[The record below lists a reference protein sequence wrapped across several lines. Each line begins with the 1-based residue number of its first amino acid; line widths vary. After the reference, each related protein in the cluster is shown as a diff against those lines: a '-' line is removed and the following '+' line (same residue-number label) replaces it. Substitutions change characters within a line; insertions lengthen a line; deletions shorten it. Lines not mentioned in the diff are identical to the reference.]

1 LKVFINKDKGIVF
14 DINFC
19 QHKSRI
25 QPMKMLYFDYN
36 ATTPVHEQV
45 VRAMLPYF
53 TEKFGN
59 PGCAHMH
66 GLEARKS
73 IVLARGELAGIIGA
87 EPDQIYFTS
96 CATESSN
103 LVLSGLLE
111 QGDELIISSVEHPS
125 ITQPA
130 VNLQK
135 QGVLLKI
142 ARVNR
147 KGLVDPDEISS
158 LVSEKTKLVSVMLA
172 NNEVGVI
179 QPIAEIASRLKNR
192 NILFHTDAAQAVGKI
207 PVDVEI
213 LGVDFLTIAGHK
225 MYAPKGIGA
234 LYARYPGLLKPL
246 FFGGG
251 QENDLKPGTENTPY
265 IVGIGKAAH
274 LASHDLEQEMKRQK
288 DLGNRFFNGL
298 KSIIKD
304 FCLHGENAPRLPGT
318 MSIGFGGYR
327 AGDILSGMVACNL
340 SASAGAACHGNIQ
353 KMSSVLEAM
362 SVDPHY
368 GMGTIR
374 FSWGRMTTMD
384 DIEELLKRLEYIF
397 HNFLK

>member
-1 LKVFINKDKGIVF
+1 LKVFINKDKEIVF

-19 QHKSRI
+19 QHKSRM

-73 IVLARGELAGIIGA
+73 IALAREELAGIVGA

-96 CATESSN
+96 CATESNN
-103 LVLSGLLE
+103 LVLSGFLE

-125 ITQPA
+125 IIQPA
-130 VNLQK
+130 INLQK

-142 ARVNR
+142 ARVNSN
-147 KGLVDPDEISS
+147 GLVDPDEISS
-158 LVSEKTKLVSVMLA
+158 LISEKTKLVSVMLA

-192 NILFHTDAAQAVGKI
+192 NILLHTDAAQAVGKI
-207 PVDVEI
+207 PVDVET

-225 MYAPKGIGA
+225 MYAPKGIGG

-251 QENDLKPGTENTPY
+251 QENDLKPGTENIPY

-274 LASHDLEQEMKRQK
+274 LATQDLEQEMKRQK

-298 KSIIKD
+298 KIIIKD

-318 MSIGFGGYR
+318 MSIGCGGYR
-327 AGDILSGMVACNL
+327 AGDILSGMVACSL
-340 SASAGAACHGNIQ
+340 SASAGAACHGNAQ

-362 SVDPHY
+362 SVNPHY

-374 FSWGRMTTMD
+374 FSWGRMTAID
-384 DIEELLKRLEYIF
+384 DIEELLYRLEYIF